1 MRTKWEPVP
10 NEILEYF
17 EQQARKSPE
26 YYNGVVIH
34 DAYKRKQDWKYVRE
48 RLLGHLTKEGRL
60 EARRGFQSTTIV
72 EVFMEL
78 NAPVA
83 LIDDEPVEATDWE
96 TVIGWVEAN
105 SARLEYDA
113 WALRDGTETCDLE
126 IDPGNGRDP
135 FVAGNGCK
143 PSEVVAAA
151 AAWVRAQK
159 GAPHA

>member
-83 LIDDEPVEATDWE
+83 LIDELFPIIRQEAIDREMKWTAIQMGCIYAGYRKVQEDEQQ
-96 TVIGWVEAN
+96 
-105 SARLEYDA
+105 S
-113 WALRDGTETCDLE
+113 
-126 IDPGNGRDP
+126 
-135 FVAGNGCK
+135 
-143 PSEVVAAA
+143 
-151 AAWVRAQK
+151 
-159 GAPHA
+159 